1 MRQTVAVIGL
11 GVFGGELCRALL
23 AVGAEVVAIDR
34 REANVR
40 PFVELVS
47 RTVIGDSTD
56 PEILAQAGLADVDVA
71 VVAIGD
77 DTESSV
83 ITALNLQELAIGR
96 IYARA
101 TSEIHRRILR
111 KIGVLEVMRI
121 EEVGAQRLARV
132 VTQSDFEQ
140 LAALDDDFEIAE
152 IGCPA
157 TMQDRDLAALKLRNR
172 LGVLVV
178 GLRRVTETID
188 EEGDVQT
195 SMRFI
200 LPTATTRLHGE
211 DRLILIGRRDDI
223 ARLTRSA

>member
-1 MRQTVAVIGL
+1 MKQTVAVIGL

-23 AVGAEVVAIDR
+23 AVGADVVAIDR

-56 PEILAQAGLADVDVA
+56 PEVLAEAGLGDVDVA

-83 ITALNLQELAIGR
+83 ITALNLQELSIGR

-111 KIGVLEVMRI
+111 KIGVSEVMRI

-132 VTQSDFEQ
+132 VTQSDLEQ
-140 LAALDDDFEIAE
+140 LATLDDDFEIVE

-157 TMQDRDLAALKLRNR
+157 SMQDRDLASLKLRSR
-172 LGVLVV
+172 LGVLIV
-178 GLRRVTETID
+178 GLRRVSESID
-188 EEGDVQT
+188 EDGGVQT
-195 SMRFI
+195 TMRFV
-200 LPTATTRLHGE
+200 LPTATTRLRGE
-211 DRLILIGRRDDI
+211 DRLIVIGQREDL
-223 ARLTRSA
+223 ARLS